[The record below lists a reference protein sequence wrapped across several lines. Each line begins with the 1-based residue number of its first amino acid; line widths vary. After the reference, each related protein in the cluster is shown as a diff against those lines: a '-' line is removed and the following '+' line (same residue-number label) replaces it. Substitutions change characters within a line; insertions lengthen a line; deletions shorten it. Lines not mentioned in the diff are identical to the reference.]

1 MYSVFEVIKNDQK
14 FIIEQERFNPNI
26 DIILSIEKSI
36 SNYCQ
41 EKLAKILD
49 LLYFLLDVPQQY
61 KTAKELNVMPT
72 RVEVFQY
79 DDIKNNEILINSG
92 LQIERGRAMP
102 VVPELRAVWDAMRPN
117 YQSVLNGEK
126 TPQQAAKD
134 MQWLAIKKISE
145 MNE

>member
-1 MYSVFEVIKNDQK
+1 M
-14 FIIEQERFNPNI
+14 
-26 DIILSIEKSI
+26 
-36 SNYCQ
+36 
-41 EKLAKILD
+41 D

-92 LQIERGRAMP
+92 LQIERGKAMP

-134 MQWLAIKKISE
+134 MQWLANKKISE